1 VTVSAFGYPL
11 ESAARQVVRRSALIM
26 PVNVPAFVEKAHLRE
41 ADSIVLDLE
50 DSIPYHQ
57 KAQARRLVREAVAK
71 AGRGGGDVF
80 VRINRPWELGQE
92 DLDASIVPG
101 LAGIAFPKP
110 ETVDELERADE
121 EITKLEAARGIPAG
135 TIQISI
141 SLETV
146 EGLFNGRALAK
157 ASPRLV
163 DISLGSEDFTLDLGI
178 EPTPAGTELLYG
190 KLQVVLLA
198 RWAGLHPMG
207 TMRGIADYRD
217 LDGLRESIATAAAVG
232 YRGASCIHPSN
243 VPLLNEG
250 FSPKPE
256 AVFKARRVMEVY
268 AEAEAAG
275 RASVG
280 LDGQMIDIPVV
291 ERAQRLVERADRI
304 AAFDA
309 RKQAALAV
317 LG

>member
-1 VTVSAFGYPL
+1 VTVSSFGYEP
-11 ESAARQVVRRSALIM
+11 EPAARLVVRRSALIM

-50 DSIPYHQ
+50 DSIPYSQ
-57 KAQARRLVREAVAK
+57 KAQARTLVREAVAK

-92 DLDASIVPG
+92 DLDASVVPG

-135 TIQISI
+135 SLRISV

-146 EGLFNGRALAK
+146 AGLFNGRALAK
-157 ASPRLV
+157 ASPRLT
-163 DISLGSEDFTLDLGI
+163 DLSLGSEDFTLDLGI
-178 EPTPAGTELLYG
+178 EPTPEGTELLYG

-217 LDGLRESIATAAAVG
+217 LDGLRQSIATAASVG

-250 FSPKPE
+250 FSPKPA
-256 AVFKARRVMEVY
+256 AVAHARRVLEVY

-291 ERAQRLVERADRI
+291 ERARRLVERADLN
-304 AAFDA
+304 AAFEA
-309 RKQAALAV
+309 RKQAALAA
-317 LG
+317 LA